1 MNAERKDRSMDSH
14 DELLPAALSKWTT
27 NRAGRLM
34 AKWALAALSVRAILI
49 SNYLT

>member
-1 MNAERKDRSMDSH
+1 MQNGRTVQWILMMNSF
-14 DELLPAALSKWTT
+14 PAALSKWTT